1 MFLSD
6 PVGGFSCQTKDKVSK
21 LYIYICM
28 YICVYV
34 FMTSFLPVWICG
46 DPQISVQ
53 ARLSVLKPDGRVAGF
68 DLPSA

>member
-1 MFLSD
+1 
-6 PVGGFSCQTKDKVSK
+6 
-21 LYIYICM
+21 M

-53 ARLSVLKPDGRVAGF
+53 ARVSVLKPDGRVAGF
-68 DLPSA
+68 DLPPA